1 MERLLSR
8 RCLEKECVDWRE
20 RTGESGGEVVKTEER
35 KVGERTARKTKKKEE
50 EGREQE
56 KREGGAEGD

>member
-8 RCLEKECVDWRE
+8 RCLGKECADRRE
-20 RTGESGGEVVKTEER
+20 RTGESGGELKTEER

-50 EGREQE
+50 GREQE
-56 KREGGAEGD
+56 KRKGGAEGD

>member
-8 RCLEKECVDWRE
+8 RCLGKECVDRRE
-20 RTGESGGEVVKTEER
+20 RTGESGGEVVKTEEW
-35 KVGERTARKTKKKEE
+35 KVGERTARKKKEG
-50 EGREQE
+50 GREQE